1 MAKVTNLAR
10 EVVESG
16 VAPLT
21 NSQQHGK
28 SETLER
34 TGNKRFMAGEAMAD
48 AVPAIAI
55 PVNFNP
61 FYPKNE
67 SRPDQ
72 RYWCDR
78 GVWDAYQAS
87 MSLVIQGERDRF
99 RRLIQNYAKNAPTN
113 IRTDLFDLIKEI

>member
-16 VAPLT
+16 VVPLT
-21 NSQQHGK
+21 NSQLHG
-28 SETLER
+28 SSDTLEQR
-34 TGNKRFMAGEAMAD
+34 GNKRFMAGESMVD

-55 PVNFNP
+55 PVKFNP
-61 FYPKNE
+61 YSPKNE

-87 MSLVIQGERDRF
+87 MSLVIQGERDRC

-113 IRTDLFDLIKEI
+113 IRTDLFHLIKEI